1 MIKAMVFID
10 GGWLYA
16 NMAELGRVSGKTDF
30 QVDFGRLPEV
40 LAEELGRQSGTRI
53 DMVRSYYFGSYAENY
68 DPVDQN
74 SVERRKAFFARLRED
89 HGYEVETFPID
100 YQGRRLR
107 RQDRATD
114 DSFAPREKC
123 VDVALTVTLMRY
135 ATMPGAL
142 DLAILVL
149 GDRDFLPLLQEVR
162 RLGKRVAIASV
173 EAACA
178 SELSDPA
185 DPGRLRDF
193 DVIWLDDLL
202 TKIDR
207 WRERTRTP
215 RPEDRPPEEGIGRV
229 LRGRVKNIISDR
241 GYGFIAAEDH
251 EDYFFHANALE
262 PGLNFDELQPEDPVV
277 FEVKADPT
285 PFRAGAAR
293 LVRSDQGAGGELDD
307 EDGGADEDDGS
318 MHGPANDEGT
328 EPNRQAGAGG
338 RLVGRAG
345 GSGYGLRGST

>member
-1 MIKAMVFID
+1 MIKAMLFID

-16 NMAELGRVSGKTDF
+16 NMAELGRASGKSDF

-40 LAEELGRQSGTRI
+40 LAEELGRQSGARI
-53 DMVRSYYFGSYAENY
+53 DVVRSYYFGSYAENY
-68 DPVDQN
+68 DPLDQS

-107 RQDRATD
+107 RQDRDAD

-123 VDVALTVTLMRY
+123 VDVALTVTTMRH
-135 ATMPGAL
+135 ALTPGVV
-142 DLAILVL
+142 DLVILVL

-162 RLGKRVAIASV
+162 RTGKRVAIASV

-178 SELSDPA
+178 EELADPA
-185 DPGRLRDF
+185 DPARVRDF
-193 DVIWLDDLL
+193 DIIWMDDLL
-202 TKIDR
+202 NRIDR
-207 WRERTRTP
+207 WRDRTRTP
-215 RPEDRPPEEGIGRV
+215 RPEDRPSEEGAGRV
-229 LRGRVKNIISDR
+229 LHGRVKNIISDR
-241 GYGFIAAEDH
+241 GYGFIAAEDP

-262 PGLNFDELQPEDPVV
+262 PGLSFDDLQPEDAVV

-293 LVRSDQGAGGELDD
+293 LVRSDQATGEALAEDD
-307 EDGGADEDDGS
+307 EDGGDDADDGS
-318 MHGPANDEGT
+318 EGGASGGGEIDT
-328 EPNRQAGAGG
+328 TRHAGESRSA
-338 RLVGRAG
+338 A
-345 GSGYGLRGST
+345 SGYGNARR